1 MDSLSLLVTRIE
13 KISGTATDVIKVILE
28 FQDPRTDAQLVVKSI
43 LANFSKIL
51 KHSNKQNQNLQLQN
65 WKKTNGNANHAPS

>member
-43 LANFSKIL
+43 LANFNKIL
-51 KHSNKQNQNLQLQN
+51 KHSNKQNQSLHLQN